1 MLIPAGASRYPEQK
15 RKDVILAVVASLR
28 DERQVG
34 RVRAVVGVPRA
45 LLVGV
50 RRGELVGELARA
62 VEHLAGV
69 VGAVRD
75 LREVIER
82 AEERSDYVF
91 GSRDVSFVKVRT
103 RALGVVRETKKQ
115 KKTVS
120 KNLYARAVSKNRA
133 IEKDLLAVVSQ
144 RDTFGSR
151 PGRGIAPDRDAP

>member
-1 MLIPAGASRYPEQK
+1 VSSGPSGTY
-15 RKDVILAVVASLR
+15 AVN
-28 DERQVG
+28 DG
-34 RVRAVVGVPRA
+34 RFGIV
-45 LLVGV
+45 
-50 RRGELVGELARA
+50 
-62 VEHLAGV
+62 
-69 VGAVRD
+69 
-75 LREVIER
+75 
-82 AEERSDYVF
+82 YVF

-151 PGRGIAPDRDAP
+151 PGCGIAPDRDAPEPSARRADASARTRSS